1 MVIKLEGRGSESTH
15 FRHKTKESA
24 EAEAKKMSD
33 LHKAVFVIL
42 EATSYTFAPVVP
54 VTIKS
59 F

>member
-1 MVIKLEGRGSESTH
+1 MVIKLEGSGSESTRS
-15 FRHKTKESA
+15 RHKTKELA
-24 EAEAKKMSD
+24 EAEAKRLSD

-42 EATSYTFAPVVP
+42 EATSYTFSPFVP